1 MRVLRRIFSRL
12 YVYILWCFLAFLA
25 VGLLFSRIDDTD
37 AARKVTLFADV
48 PAMEDAALASYLEEE
63 MPEGIRMIKVH
74 PFSYA
79 MFDSDNLLS
88 ADLYIVPASHVEE
101 YAGSFRAIGDAGFDA
116 ADGYFLGGELCGVKV
131 WDAARGEGVAAE
143 YITYPE
149 EDCWLFFNAA
159 SRHIRSISGEGDD
172 AAVETARRLLSLT
185 DGEGAEK

>member
-48 PAMEDAALASYLEEE
+48 PAVEDAALASYLEEV

-88 ADLYIVPASHVEE
+88 ADLYIVPASHVED
-101 YAGSFRAIGDAGFDA
+101 YAGSFRSIAGAVTGRRFSDALDSSREITTDA
-116 ADGYFLGGELCGVKV
+116 VGEILRYNSMI
-131 WDAARGEGVAAE
+131 ASARAMGSWR
-143 YITYPE
+143 T
-149 EDCWLFFNAA
+149 
-159 SRHIRSISGEGDD
+159 
-172 AAVETARRLLSLT
+172 SLR
-185 DGEGAEK
+185 E